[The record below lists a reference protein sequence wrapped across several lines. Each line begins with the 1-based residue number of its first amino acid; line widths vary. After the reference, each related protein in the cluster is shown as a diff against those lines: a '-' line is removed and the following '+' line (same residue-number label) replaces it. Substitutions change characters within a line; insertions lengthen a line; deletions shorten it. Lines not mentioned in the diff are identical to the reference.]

1 MRLVSFKKS
10 NEIKIG
16 LVQKDG
22 ATVVDLS
29 IAAPDL
35 PADMNGFIDLGQ
47 SAMDQAAAASAEEG
61 EGAKLKLSEVEL
73 VAPIPNPRRNVFCV
87 GRNYYEHA
95 QEFHD
100 SGFDATSGATAV
112 PDDPII
118 FTKATTSVSGPSDP
132 IPSYLD
138 SSNSTDYEGELA
150 VIIGKGGRYIA
161 AEHAREHI
169 FGYSIYNEGSVR
181 EYQKHTV
188 QYGLGKAFHASAA
201 FGPWIVTADE
211 FGDPYE
217 HQIESR
223 VSGEKM
229 QDASISLMLHRI
241 EDTIEYIS
249 SATEL
254 KPGDIIS
261 TGTPSGNGAG
271 RNPQRFLQD
280 GDTVKITISG
290 IGTLSNPV
298 EAEPT
303 DLNAVA
309 CSC

>member
-1 MRLVSFKKS
+1 MKLLTFKH
-10 NEIKIG
+10 
-16 LVQKDG
+16 Q
-22 ATVVDLS
+22 
-29 IAAPDL
+29 
-35 PADMNGFIDLGQ
+35 
-47 SAMDQAAAASAEEG
+47 G
-61 EGAKLKLSEVEL
+61 EGRLGWLLEDQQTVLAVDPNDSNMPQSIMDIIKRGPYAREQLTSARKSLENLKLDDLQLLE
-73 VAPIPNPRRNVFCV
+73 PIVPSAIFCV
-87 GRNYYEHA
+87 GVNYTDHAKEMGRKLTEHPTLFWRLARNH
-95 QEFHD
+95 
-100 SGFDATSGATAV
+100 V
-112 PDDPII
+112 PHGEPLWAP
-118 FTKATTSVSGPSDP
+118 TLSQT
-132 IPSYLD
+132 LD
-138 SSNSTDYEGELA
+138 WEAELA

-217 HQIESR
+217 HQIESW